1 VTWNH
6 ALAVDTVVIGGGVS
20 EFRPLPLPNGASVNG
35 VAAPPRA
42 SSVPFRAPA
51 VAAPAAPIRNV
62 GEKACD
68 TANASGDRGPASR
81 HGNGNGVHGL
91 VITPDFTGVT
101 LHVVESPPGDSVPLN
116 SPSRLCVE
124 AMPVPA
130 SAGARV
136 MLVGLA
142 AVMPLRRRG

>member
-1 VTWNH
+1 M
-6 ALAVDTVVIGGGVS
+6 
-20 EFRPLPLPNGASVNG
+20 
-35 VAAPPRA
+35 
-42 SSVPFRAPA
+42 
-51 VAAPAAPIRNV
+51 
-62 GEKACD
+62 ACD

-101 LHVVESPPGDSVPLN
+101 LQVVDSPPGDGVPLN

-130 SAGARV
+130 SAGAWV